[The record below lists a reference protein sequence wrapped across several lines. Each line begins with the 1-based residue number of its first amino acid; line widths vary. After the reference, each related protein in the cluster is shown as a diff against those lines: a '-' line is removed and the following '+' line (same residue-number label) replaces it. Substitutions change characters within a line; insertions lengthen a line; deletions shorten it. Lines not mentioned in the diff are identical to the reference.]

1 MRAAWYRPLIALV
14 RSMVRRYGVPD
25 PTLSW
30 RLLSGP
36 TFGNAV
42 ATLVFSDRKA
52 ELVIEKSGRSGQ
64 LHPVSQLELTALN
77 DRRQESDQR

>member
-1 MRAAWYRPLIALV
+1 MRAAWSPALAALV
-14 RSMVRRYGVPD
+14 RGVVRRYGVPD

-36 TFGNAV
+36 TFGNSV
-42 ATLVFSDRKA
+42 ATLVFSNQKA

-64 LHPVSQLELTALN
+64 LERVSHIELTAPN
-77 DRRQESDQR
+77 DQRQESDGR